1 MMRSS
6 ICAQV
11 KRVIGWCWIAEG
23 LVKLYWACFL
33 SEACSVKPNPFVTLA
48 NRRRYQEIRRRVEA
62 VMRVK
67 PADQLVSR
75 DGFLCLV

>member
-1 MMRSS
+1 MTRSS

-11 KRVIGWCWIAEG
+11 KPVIGWCWIAEG
-23 LVKLYWACFL
+23 LVKLYWARFV

-67 PADQLVSR
+67 PADQLVCNAR
-75 DGFLCLV
+75 FD